1 MNSEESNI
9 NDELG
14 YKISY
19 KQNETDKPNFIVQ

>member
-1 MNSEESNI
+1 MNSDESNV

-14 YKISY
+14 CKINY